1 MEIGLNGI
9 CLFFDELDLFV
20 NGIQIGFF
28 FEFLF

>member
-20 NGIQIGFF
+20 NGKFNLLEDG
-28 FEFLF
+28 